1 MRSIAS
7 SGSSTATRLLVA
19 ACALLLAQCAVTRPG
34 PERFVFGV
42 MGDTPYNEREE
53 KHFVAMIGHMNDE
66 PLAFVVHVG
75 DFKGGGPCSDALFIR
90 RKMQFDAS
98 AHPFVF
104 VPGDNEWVDCRDP
117 AHGAAAPLERLAKL
131 RAIFF
136 SDGLSLGARRMPM
149 ERQCTDAA
157 PAACG
162 CTSLPENRLW
172 QHAGVV
178 FATINVQGSNNN
190 RGFDPAGDRD
200 ADCRDAA
207 NLLWLAHA
215 EERAAG
221 SRALVVMTQA
231 NLWWADARTL
241 KAYRDAL
248 AALAQRYRKPVLFV
262 HGDSHTYRVDTPF
275 VDGRGL
281 PITNPTRLET
291 YGSPAVGWVRVT
303 VDTSRPD
310 IFTFEPRLAAVVP
323 RRIW

>member
-7 SGSSTATRLLVA
+7 SGSSTAIRLLVA
-19 ACALLLAQCAVTRPG
+19 ACALLLAQCAAIRPG
-34 PERFVFGV
+34 PDSFIFGV

-53 KHFVAMIGHMNDE
+53 RQFVGMIGRMDAQ
-66 PLAFVVHVG
+66 PLAFVVHIG
-75 DFKGGGPCSDALFIR
+75 DFKGGGPCSDALFIHR
-90 RKMQFDAS
+90 RRQFDAS
-98 AHPFVF
+98 SHPFVF
-104 VPGDNEWVDCRDP
+104 VPGDNEWIDCRDP

-136 SDGLSLGARRMPM
+136 SDGFSLGARRMPM
-149 ERQCTDAA
+149 ERQCTDAI

-207 NLLWLAHA
+207 NLAWLAHA

-221 SRALVVMTQA
+221 SRALVVMAQA
-231 NLWWADARTL
+231 NLWWGDARTL

-275 VDGRGL
+275 VDGTGE
-281 PITNPTRLET
+281 PISNPTRLET

-323 RRIW
+323 RWIW

>member
-7 SGSSTATRLLVA
+7 SDSSTATRFLLA

-34 PERFVFGV
+34 PGSFTFGV
-42 MGDTPYNEREE
+42 IGDTPYSEREE
-53 KHFVAMIGHMNDE
+53 RHFVAMIGRMDAE

-75 DFKGGGPCSDALFIR
+75 DFKGDGPCSEELFLR
-90 RKMQFDAS
+90 RRMQFDAS

-104 VPGDNEWVDCRDP
+104 VPGDNEWIDCRDP
-117 AHGAAAPLERLAKL
+117 ANGAAAPLERLAKL

-136 SDGLSLGARRMPM
+136 ADGFSRGARRMPM
-149 ERQCTDAA
+149 ERQCAA
-157 PAACG
+157 ADPAACG
-162 CTSLPENRLW
+162 CSALPENRLW
-172 QHAGVV
+172 HHGDVA
-178 FATINVQGSNNN
+178 FATLNVQGSNNN

-207 NLLWLAHA
+207 NLAWLAHA

-221 SRALVVMTQA
+221 SRALVVLAQA
-231 NLWWADARTL
+231 NLWWGDARTL
-241 KAYRDAL
+241 KPYREAL

-275 VDGRGL
+275 VDGRGER
-281 PITNPTRLET
+281 ISNPTRLET